1 MTLSLVSESALAVEE
16 AAAIILE
23 GGIVAFPTET
33 YYGLAV
39 DPFNRQALD
48 RLFALKQRSLSK
60 PVLTIIESQAQLP
73 MISTDIPLCFNSL
86 MARFWPGPLTLI
98 FNARPELPTRIT
110 AASGTIGARISSH
123 PLAHSLV
130 MAVGRPITATS
141 ANISGQPP
149 ALNAVRLGRIFGGGL
164 DYILDGGHTPGG
176 LGSTIIGCQGDEPC
190 LLRPGVVKVGQMTV
204 SAP

>member
-1 MTLSLVSESALAVEE
+1 MESSLAVEE

-39 DPFNRQALD
+39 DPFNCQALD

-60 PVLTIIESQAQLP
+60 PVLTIIENQAQL
-73 MISTDIPLCFNSL
+73 STITTGIPPRFNPL

-98 FNARPELPTRIT
+98 FDARPELPARIT

-123 PLAHSLV
+123 PLAHALV
-130 MAVGRPITATS
+130 KAVGRPITATS

-149 ALNAVRLGRIFGGGL
+149 ALDAARLRAIFGRAL
-164 DYILDGGHTPGG
+164 DYILDGGLTPGG
-176 LGSTIIGCQGDEPC
+176 QGSTIIGCQGDELR
-190 LLRPGVVKVGQMTV
+190 LLRPGVIKVPV
-204 SAP
+204 N

>member
-1 MTLSLVSESALAVEE
+1 MESSLAVKE

-60 PVLTIIESQAQLP
+60 PVLTIIENQAQL
-73 MISTDIPLCFNSL
+73 STITTGIPPRFNPL

-98 FNARPELPTRIT
+98 FDARSELPARIT

-123 PLAHSLV
+123 SLAHALV
-130 MAVGRPITATS
+130 KAVGRPITATS

-149 ALNAVRLGRIFGGGL
+149 ALDAARLRAIFGRGL
-164 DYILDGGHTPGG
+164 DYILDGGLTPGG
-176 LGSTIIGCQGDEPC
+176 QGSTIIGCQGDELR
-190 LLRPGVVKVGQMTV
+190 LLRPGVIKVPVNG
-204 SAP
+204 

>member
-1 MTLSLVSESALAVEE
+1 MTLSLVSEQTLAVEE
-16 AAAIILE
+16 AAAVILE

-60 PVLTIIESQAQLP
+60 PVLTIIFNQAQLST
-73 MISTDIPLCFNSL
+73 ISTAVPPCFNSL

-98 FNARPELPTRIT
+98 FNARPELPPRLT
-110 AASGTIGARISSH
+110 AASGTIGARISSNL
-123 PLAHSLV
+123 LAHSLV
-130 MAVGRPITATS
+130 RAAGRPITATS

-149 ALNAVRLGRIFGGGL
+149 ALSAGRLRKIFGGGL
-164 DYILDGGHTPGG
+164 DYILDGGSTPGG
-176 LGSTIIGCQGDEPC
+176 LGSTIIGCQRGEPC
-190 LLRPGVVKVGQMTV
+190 LLRPGAVKVGQMIR
-204 SAP
+204 

>member
-1 MTLSLVSESALAVEE
+1 MTLSLVAEQALAVEE
-16 AAAIILE
+16 AAAIILA

-39 DPFNRQALD
+39 DPFNRRALD

-60 PVLTIIESQAQLP
+60 PVLTIIENQAQL
-73 MISTDIPLCFNSL
+73 STICTGIPPCFTSL

-98 FNARPELPTRIT
+98 FNARPELPIRIT

-130 MAVGRPITATS
+130 RAAGRPITATS

-149 ALNAVRLGRIFGGGL
+149 ALSAGRLRKIFGGGL
-164 DYILDGGHTPGG
+164 DYILDGGSTPGG
-176 LGSTIIGCQGDEPC
+176 LGSTIIGCQGDELC
-190 LLRPGVVKVGQMTV
+190 LLRSGVVKVGQLFRK
-204 SAP
+204 S

>member
-1 MTLSLVSESALAVEE
+1 MTLSLVPELASAVEE
-16 AAAIILE
+16 AAAVISE

-73 MISTDIPLCFNSL
+73 TISTGIPPCFNSL

-98 FNARPELPTRIT
+98 FNARPELPPRIT

-123 PLAHSLV
+123 PLAQSLV
-130 MAVGRPITATS
+130 RAVGRPITATS
-141 ANISGQPP
+141 ANISGQSP
-149 ALNAVRLGRIFGGGL
+149 ALDAARLRAIFGSGL
-164 DYILDGGHTPGG
+164 DYILDGGFTSGG
-176 LGSTIIGCQGDEPC
+176 SGSTIIGCRDGEPC
-190 LLRPGVVKVGQMTV
+190 LLRPGAVKIVC
-204 SAP
+204 

>member
-1 MTLSLVSESALAVEE
+1 MTSPLASEQALAVEE

-39 DPFNRQALD
+39 DPFNCQALD

-60 PVLTIIESQAQLP
+60 PVLTIIENRAQLST
-73 MISTDIPLCFNSL
+73 ISTVIPPCFNSL

-98 FNARPELPTRIT
+98 FNARPELPPRVT
-110 AASGTIGARISSH
+110 AASGTIGARVSSNA
-123 PLAHSLV
+123 LAHSLV
-130 MAVGRPITATS
+130 RAVGRPITATS

-149 ALNAVRLGRIFGGGL
+149 ALNAGRLQKIFGGGL
-164 DYILDGGHTPGG
+164 DYILDGGSTPGG
-176 LGSTIIGCQGDEPC
+176 QGSTIIGCQGDELC
-190 LLRPGVVKVGQMTV
+190 LLRSGVVEVDQLFR
-204 SAP
+204 